1 MVEIIKTQL
10 LDGDVYGRRILT
22 MQTRSVTL
30 SIFPKNNIEPYGD
43 ESVLEMHCVYFLL
56 NVHEKQIYIGKTENL
71 LNRLKDHK
79 YNKNFWDTLF
89 VFTSPEFKEDP
100 YLIDDIEKVAISE
113 IKQQVEWSYV
123 NIRNEKDEKIEN
135 KRKEICDKFF
145 EIIKVLSNIAGCQ
158 AFSPERIIPTSEN
171 K

>member
-123 NIRNEKDEKIEN
+123 NIRNEKDEKN
-135 KRKEICDKFF
+135 RK
-145 EIIKVLSNIAGCQ
+145 
-158 AFSPERIIPTSEN
+158 
-171 K
+171 